1 MIIYV
6 FWVWL
11 LATLFFLAIETVCL
25 SFLPAPQTFLA
36 ELLLAEPSLAHQIG
50 QPLNQTPL
58 AMTLFLAGSLALL
71 LVVLGYL
78 LEWKLTPIRRI
89 YLRLQKTYPAWY
101 QRWPAPWR
109 EIYLVLLLGLGG
121 MSLLLPLAG
130 LLLKSGQRYLALG
143 WLGLGWLALWAG
155 LAILPILRY
164 RTLQNEDRPEK
175 PPQALLHNVAPKF
188 PLRHSLV
195 IGQFY
200 LRLILPLFC
209 LFLLLIPVLG
219 LGQSQLSS
227 FSYALLFTS
236 LPAGLGLSWLW
247 QKESN
252 LDSRSF
258 RDNLFALGGRL
269 SLSGGLL
276 LFGISAEN
284 ALVLVLFGLFA
295 GIFAGSY

>member
-25 SFLPAPQTFLA
+25 SFLPTPHLFLA
-36 ELLLAEPSLAHQIG
+36 ELLQAEPTLSRQIG
-50 QPLNQTPL
+50 QPLTQTPL
-58 AMTLFLAGSLALL
+58 AMTLFLGGALALL
-71 LVVLGYL
+71 GVVMGYV
-78 LEWKLTPIRRI
+78 LEWKLAPIRHL
-89 YLRLQKTYPAWY
+89 YKTLQSSYPRWY

-109 EIYLVLLLGLGG
+109 EIYLVLGFGLGG
-121 MSLLLPLAG
+121 FVLLLPLGWYLRSPGLYG
-130 LLLKSGQRYLALG
+130 LLS
-143 WLGLGWLALWAG
+143 WVALWAG
-155 LAILPILRY
+155 IAILPILRY

-175 PPQALLHNVAPKF
+175 PPQALLHNLAPQF

-200 LRLILPLFC
+200 LRLILPIFC

-219 LGQSQLSS
+219 LGQSQLNGIH
-227 FSYALLFTS
+227 YALLFSS
-236 LPAGLGLSWLW
+236 LAAGLGLSWLW
-247 QKESN
+247 LKESN
-252 LDSRSF
+252 LDRHSF
-258 RDNLFALGGRL
+258 RNNLFALSGRL

-276 LFGISAEN
+276 LFGINAEN
-284 ALVLVLFGLFA
+284 VLVLVLFALFA

>member
-1 MIIYV
+1 VIIYV

-25 SFLPAPQTFLA
+25 SFLPAPQDFLA
-36 ELLLAEPSLAHQIG
+36 ELLLAEPSLAHQSG
-50 QPLNQTPL
+50 QHLNQTPL
-58 AMTLFLAGSLALL
+58 AMNLFLGGSVALI

-78 LEWKLTPIRRI
+78 LEWKLAPIHQG
-89 YLRLQKTYPAWY
+89 YLRLQRSYPSWY
-101 QRWPAPWR
+101 QRWPAAWR
-109 EIYLVLLLGLGG
+109 EIYLMLLLGLGG
-121 MSLLLPLAG
+121 GGLLFLAG
-130 LLLKSGQRYLALG
+130 LLLTSGALYLLLG
-143 WLGLGWLALWAG
+143 WSAFWSGV
-155 LAILPILRY
+155 AILPVLRY

-175 PPQALLHNVAPKF
+175 PPQALLHNVAPQF

-200 LRLILPLFC
+200 LRLILPSFC

-219 LGQSQLSS
+219 LGQSQLSAL
-227 FSYALLFTS
+227 SYALLFTS

-252 LDSRSF
+252 LDSRHF
-258 RDNLFALGGRL
+258 RDNLFALGGRI

-276 LFGISAEN
+276 LFGINAEN
-284 ALVLVLFGLFA
+284 ALVLILFALFA